1 MQALSLLHSCSRAYK
16 RRLLYSRS
24 DYIKDGEDKE
34 FLKLMNMYT
43 PTKIEAIKIFWKK
56 DLSFGCIVLHQH
68 SYTPEY
74 WPEQVSIVTRN
85 DGNKNES
92 EWLLPRWVW
101 VDSSYQVEE
110 YTILW
115 HEPHLEDVFRVAEEK
130 WFTFDLINFWKKQPR
145 LTSLIPSNENFNIPI
160 NPNIPLLEQPEE
172 TLKQLISL
180 FK

>member
-1 MQALSLLHSCSRAYK
+1 
-16 RRLLYSRS
+16 
-24 DYIKDGEDKE
+24 
-34 FLKLMNMYT
+34 MYT
-43 PTKIEAIKIFWKK
+43 PTQIEAIKIFWKK

-115 HEPHLEDVFRVAEEK
+115 HEPHLEDVFRVAKEK
-130 WFTFDLINFWKKQPR
+130 AKISHKWDIYSIVDLSINGHYRNELSIVLQGGFNNDFHKDRIQYN
-145 LTSLIPSNENFNIPI
+145 PS
-160 NPNIPLLEQPEE
+160 IPLLQQSEE